1 MVNESEPLV
10 TRRDGGDEDPKIV
23 WDDSQMQTSFAN
35 VCNVLGTREEI
46 MILFG
51 SNQAWQS
58 GQKEVKV
65 NLTNRMVMNPYAAK
79 RLQVMLD
86 MAVRQYEER
95 FGTLKL

>member
-1 MVNESEPLV
+1 MENESGPVV
-10 TRRDGGDEDPKIV
+10 TRRDGMDDDPKIV

-65 NLTNRMVMNPYAAK
+65 HLSNRVVMNPYAAK

-86 MAVRQYEER
+86 MAIRQYEER
-95 FGTLKL
+95 FGTLKV

>member
-1 MVNESEPLV
+1 MVNESEPVV
-10 TRRDGGDEDPKIV
+10 TRRDGAEDDPKIV
-23 WDDSQMQTSFAN
+23 WDDAHMQTSFAN

-65 NLTNRMVMNPYAAK
+65 NLTNRVVMNPYAAK

-86 MAVRQYEER
+86 MAIRQYEER